1 MLILDWMKLD
11 VIFVTPETTLLKCSK
26 LFKEHN
32 ITTMPVLT
40 DAHEVVGVVTRTD
53 VQGLMPRAEL
63 SRDIVDALES
73 MERTKVKS
81 FMSKPVMVDYRGT
94 VPQAARLMVDKHV
107 RFLPVVGEGNKRVG
121 ILTEWDVFQALSA
134 ISAGGMTAGV
144 ELVCD
149 IENKQGALREIIGHI
164 RDCGPRIATVQS
176 VLSEDASTREVLI
189 CFWADDPA
197 LESKALDSLRDHP
210 GLRFWNH
217 RGVIFIRD
225 QVEARKTG
233 A

>member
-1 MLILDWMKLD
+1 MLILDWMKTD
-11 VIFVTPETTLLKCSK
+11 VISVTPDTTLLKCSK

-32 ITTMPVLT
+32 ITTMPVIT
-40 DAHEVVGVVTRTD
+40 DAWAVAGVVTRTD

-63 SRDIVDALES
+63 SRDIVDALET

-81 FMSKPVMVDYRGT
+81 FMSEPVVVDYRGT
-94 VPQAARLMVDKHV
+94 VPQAARLMVEKHV
-107 RFLPVVGEGNKRVG
+107 RFLPVVGEGNKLMG
-121 ILTEWDVFQALSA
+121 ILTEWDVFQALA
-134 ISAGGMTAGV
+134 TISAGGMTAGG

-149 IENKQGALREIIGHI
+149 IENKKGALREIIGHI

-176 VLSEDASTREVLI
+176 VLSADETIREVLI

-197 LESKALDSLRDHP
+197 LESKALDSMRDYP

-217 RGVIFIRD
+217 RGVIFMRD
-225 QVEARKTG
+225 QANR
-233 A
+233 